1 MDELKS
7 HFTSFTHV
15 RNGSY
20 REGLKIVV
28 MKNSKEEGK
37 ERERRYVEEER
48 KAREEW
54 KRNLINVS
62 FFIIYFF
69 ILPKNPGPIFFFITS
84 PKKGKTLFRPFI
96 IT

>member
-1 MDELKS
+1 
-7 HFTSFTHV
+7 
-15 RNGSY
+15 
-20 REGLKIVV
+20 

-48 KAREEW
+48 KARERW

-69 ILPKNPGPIFFFITS
+69 IPPKNPGPIFFFFYYIPQKRENT
-84 PKKGKTLFRPFI
+84 F
-96 IT
+96 